1 MTFKFAVAALRRRL
15 KLIVIIALVVTGLC
29 VTVGALW
36 PKTYTSTAQ
45 ILLGLDLAESHI
57 DPQSGNQYL
66 RDRVATYASLVSAD
80 EVITPVA
87 EEVGLTPDALRRRV
101 SVSIVPDTVV
111 LKVSVQGDTP
121 QQAVELTNSVAH
133 RYESQVSSLNV
144 ATGGPKM
151 LPTQLA
157 SPQPAPNPDQLHGIL
172 LVAVSA
178 FAGVAIAVLVALLL
192 ALIDASE
199 QRQKPEAQSSADSDD
214 SADLGDRADST
225 T

>member
-1 MTFKFAVAALRRRL
+1 MTLKFALAALRRRL
-15 KLIVIIALVVTGLC
+15 VLIVIIAVVVTGAGVAL
-29 VTVGALW
+29 GALW

-45 ILLGLDLAESHI
+45 ILLGLDLEGSRI

-66 RDRVATYASLVSAD
+66 SDRVSTYAALVEAD

-87 EEVGLTPDALRRRV
+87 QEVGLTPDALRRRV

-111 LKVSVQGDTP
+111 LQVSVRGGTTEE
-121 QQAVELTNSVAH
+121 AVKLANSVAR

-151 LPTQLA
+151 LPTQLS
-157 SPQPAPNPDQLHGIL
+157 SPQPASAPDQLHGVL

-178 FAGVAIAVLVALLL
+178 FAGVVIALIAALLL
-192 ALIDASE
+192 ALNEATQQRKTTDEPETDSPVDAD
-199 QRQKPEAQSSADSDD
+199 QSDLTSATG
-214 SADLGDRADST
+214 A
-225 T
+225 